1 MGAVGSN
8 TQGAKVFCYAEACL
22 TALRM
27 RATEHPLSSVMASLQ
42 SYSTQNTSEGTTNN
56 ESASGGGGGGGGGI
70 EFASLASYLVYDFLS
85 SRYAS
90 IPPSGTPSLSLFE
103 YIESPLAKLTRQGMG
118 LLSSG
123 LGALWGGGGSDNSS
137 TSGSSALPS
146 VGQHPVLVLYMV
158 GGVSYKEIAEVRD
171 MVQKLKSNGLL
182 EHEVEVYIGSN
193 KSVSGMEIVVDLL

>member
-1 MGAVGSN
+1 MGAEGSN

-42 SYSTQNTSEGTTNN
+42 SYSTQNASEGTTNN
-56 ESASGGGGGGGGGI
+56 ESTSTSGGGGI
-70 EFASLASYLVYDFLS
+70 ELASLASYLVYDFLS